1 MKTVSIDINDLIPD
15 PRNARTHSRA
25 NVEALKASL
34 LKFGQQKPI
43 VINSENMIV
52 AGNSTVS
59 SARELGWQQI
69 SAVVTDLTEDALRA
83 YSIADNKT
91 CELSDWDYVTLVEIL
106 EELRDDDVDIEVTGF
121 SVDDIETYKG
131 VDDWE
136 SVPKDP
142 LSTDSLTS
150 KKILI
155 EGNTKMFF
163 ESTLKKL
170 QHEKGIQFKAED
182 ALSEICSD
190 YINFY
195 ISSEDPEV
203 IDETEEE
210 KS

>member
-1 MKTVSIDINDLIPD
+1 MKTVSIDISNLIPD

-43 VINSENMIV
+43 VVNSENMIV

-69 SAVVTDLTEDALRA
+69 SAVVTDLSEEALRA

-91 CELSDWDYVTLVEIL
+91 CELSEWDYVTLVEIL
-106 EELRDDDVDIEVTGF
+106 EELKEEDVDIEVTGF
-121 SVDDIETYKG
+121 SVDDIETYRG

-136 SVPKDP
+136 SVPSDP

-155 EGNTKMFF
+155 EGNAKMFF

-170 QHEKGIQFKAED
+170 EHEKGIQFKVED
-182 ALSEICSD
+182 ALTEICGD
-190 YINFY
+190 YIDCY
-195 ISSEDPEV
+195 VSSEEDIEG
-203 IDETEEE
+203 EE
-210 KS
+210 S